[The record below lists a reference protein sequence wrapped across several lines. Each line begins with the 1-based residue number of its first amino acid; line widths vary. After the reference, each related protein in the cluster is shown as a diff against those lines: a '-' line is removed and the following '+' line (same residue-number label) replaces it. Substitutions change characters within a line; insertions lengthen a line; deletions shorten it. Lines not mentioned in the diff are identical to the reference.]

1 MIRMRVRLFAIIIC
15 VSTIVIQSPP
25 ISAQDFPYLAPE
37 APEFDGRGTMVRN
50 PARAE
55 QLPKQRNQGA
65 TQQPSGLRVEPPSI
79 PSAPFAGG
87 QLKGHPVAAPRVPL
101 YEGPSEASQR
111 STRQTSPSQAYDY
124 QEPVNRKPSPAP
136 TATKPQPQMTE
147 RQDCSQFPILI
158 ANSRSD
164 AEMQFTARR
173 FLTCLMDNG
182 WNADQARQ
190 QVISIIES
198 TYRPPRQ

>member
-15 VSTIVIQSPP
+15 VSTIVIQSLP

-50 PARAE
+50 PVRGE
-55 QLPKQRNQGA
+55 QSPKQRNQGSP
-65 TQQPSGLRVEPPSI
+65 QPPSALRVEPPTI
-79 PSAPFAGG
+79 PNAPYSGG
-87 QLKGHPVAAPRVPL
+87 QLQGHPVAAPRVPIF
-101 YEGPSEASQR
+101 EGPSEASQR
-111 STRQTSPSQAYDY
+111 STRQTSPPQVYD
-124 QEPVNRKPSPAP
+124 QQGSVNRKPSTAP
-136 TATKPQPQMTE
+136 PATKPQPQTKE

-158 ANSRSD
+158 ANSRSE

-190 QVISIIES
+190 QVINIIES
-198 TYRPPRQ
+198 AYRPPR